1 MKLRILDTTLDGGE
15 PKQYASSY
23 LVNDVLAV
31 DAGCLGFWRSPDDQ
45 AQIRHVL
52 ITHTHLDHIASL
64 PMFIENA
71 YRPELDSVIVYGLPE
86 AMDALQRHIFN
97 DVIWP
102 DFVNITLDGKPF
114 VRLQPIKAGEPF
126 QVAGLNVCAIPVDH
140 IVPTCGFMVTD
151 QRSTIIFG
159 ADSGPTQQ
167 LWQAVHDTPRPRAV
181 LLEACFPNAMKELA
195 QASAHLTPEMFGEEV
210 AKMPVVDRI
219 IAVHLKEAFRNQ
231 VEEELALL
239 GLPQLEIGVA
249 GREYQI

>member
-1 MKLRILDTTLDGGE
+1 MKLRILDTASAGGA
-15 PKQYASSY
+15 PRQYTSSY

-31 DAGCLGFWRSPDDQ
+31 DAGCLGFWRSPADQ
-45 AQIRHVL
+45 AEIRHIL

-71 YRPELDSVIVYGLPE
+71 YRPGLDSVTVYGLPE
-86 AMDALQRHIFN
+86 ALDALQRHIFN

-102 DFVNITLDGKPF
+102 DFVRITMDGLPF

-126 QVAGLNVCAIPVDH
+126 QVAGLNVHAIHVDH

-151 QRSTIIFG
+151 QRSTIVFG

-167 LWQAVHDTPRPRAV
+167 LWEAAHSTPRPRTV
-181 LLEACFPNAMKELA
+181 LLEACFPNFMKKLA
-195 QASAHLTPEMFGEEV
+195 EVSAHLTPEMFREEV
-210 AKMPVVDRI
+210 AKMPGVDRI
-219 IAVHLKEAFRNQ
+219 IAVHVKEAFRKQ
-231 VEEELALL
+231 VEQELALL

-249 GREYQI
+249 GREYEV

>member
-1 MKLRILDTTLDGGE
+1 MKLRILDTTLEGGA

-45 AQIRHVL
+45 AGIRHIL

-71 YRPELDSVIVYGLPE
+71 YRPGLDSVTVYGLPE
-86 AMDALQRHIFN
+86 TMDALQRHIFN

-102 DFVNITLDGKPF
+102 DFVRITLGGKPF

-126 QVAGLNVCAIPVDH
+126 QAAGLTVSAIRVDH
-140 IVPTCGFMVTD
+140 IVPTCGFIVTN

-159 ADSGPTQQ
+159 ADSGPTRQ
-167 LWQAVHDTPRPRAV
+167 LWEAAHGTPRPRAV
-181 LLEACFPNAMKELA
+181 VLEACFPNSMKELA
-195 QASAHLTPEMFGEEV
+195 QVSAHLTPEMFGEEV

-219 IAVHLKEAFRNQ
+219 IAVHLKEVFRKQ
-231 VEEELALL
+231 VEQELASL
-239 GLPQLEIGVA
+239 GLPQLEIGVPS
-249 GREYQI
+249 REYEI